1 MKKILYL
8 FVATLIL
15 FTSCDNEQDPIFDES
30 PETRINN
37 VLTKYKTTLTK
48 GDGTWIAYYSGSAI
62 LMKFNED
69 NTVEFESTYGDGS
82 DDKTISYRIGITQVP
97 ELVFESHS
105 VFQAI
110 YEDNL
115 ATGEYEFLFDEVTD
129 ERIDFISKTDRGADK
144 TKLTFF
150 KGTSDDIATVKTIIA
165 KMEKSFFK
173 HVSVEGSDYKALLI
187 TNGGNA
193 ILKTVTE
200 DGKVENKEYEFSMT
214 KDGLLFSP
222 AIEIEGLEITLFAN
236 QIGEDSFSAN
246 VDGKTINIQINNVP
260 LTEEDGVYEEFMT
273 TNFKA
278 ATSYSKALSSIIPS
292 LKQDIK
298 QFEAFQMY
306 VEWGYLLGYAP
317 GHEGGNW
324 AGFSKFS
331 FTKAAEDKTVVT
343 WGFGAYGS
351 WWSEIY
357 GNDGGKQMINF
368 LTDPEGL
375 YIVKAGNDTYYLVSK
390 ADPSKYILVG

>member
-8 FVATLIL
+8 FVAAISL
-15 FTSCDNEQDPIFDES
+15 FTSCDNEQDPIFDDS

-37 VLTKYKTTLTK
+37 VLTKYKTALTK
-48 GDGTWIAYYSGSAI
+48 DDGYWIAYYSGSAI

-69 NTVEFESTYGDGS
+69 NTVEFESTYSDGS
-82 DDKTISYRIGITQVP
+82 EDRTISYRVSITQVP

-115 ATGEYEFLFDEVTD
+115 ATGEYEFLFDKVTD
-129 ERIDFISKTDRGADK
+129 DRIDFISKTDKGANK

-150 KGTSDDIATVKTIIA
+150 KGVPEDIATVKKIIS

-173 HVSVEGSDYKALLI
+173 HVSVEGSNYKAMLV

-193 ILKTVTE
+193 IWRTISK
-200 DGKVENKEYEFSMT
+200 DGKIENKEYEFSMT
-214 KDGLLFSP
+214 KDGLVFSP
-222 AIEIEGLEITLFAN
+222 AVEIEGVEVTLFDN
-236 QIGEDSFSAN
+236 QVGKDLFSAN
-246 VDGKTINIQINNVP
+246 VEGKTINIEIGNAP
-260 LTEEDGVYEEFMT
+260 LTEESGVYEEFMA
-273 TNFKA
+273 TNFKVING
-278 ATSYSKALSSIIPS
+278 YSQALSSIVPS
-292 LKQDIK
+292 LKEDIK
-298 QFEAFQMY
+298 QFNAFQIY

-324 AGFSKFS
+324 AGFSKFA
-331 FTKAAEDKTVVT
+331 FTKAAEDITVVT
-343 WGFGAYGS
+343 WGYGAYGA

-357 GNDGGKQMINF
+357 GNDGGKLLLEF
-368 LTDPEGL
+368 LTDPSGL